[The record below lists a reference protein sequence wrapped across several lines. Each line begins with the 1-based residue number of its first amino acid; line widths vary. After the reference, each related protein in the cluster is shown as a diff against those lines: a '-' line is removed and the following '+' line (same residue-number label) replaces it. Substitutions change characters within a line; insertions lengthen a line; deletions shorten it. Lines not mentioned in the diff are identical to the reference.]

1 MAEDTVKG
9 ISTVESG
16 LSSALAA
23 TTPDPLVSKEATE
36 YKLYK
41 RRWIVLALFVLYSA
55 SNAMQWI
62 QYSIIADVIHKY
74 YSVSYLAIDWT
85 SMIFMI
91 TYIPLIF
98 PASWILTKKVSRTNK
113 KIIFLLKSFVNKSDF
128 CIFSKEEFLG
138 CSQ

>member
-23 TTPDPLVSKEATE
+23 STPDPLVSKEPTE
-36 YKLYK
+36 YKSYA
-41 RRWIVLALFVLYSA
+41 RRWLVLGLFVLYSA

-62 QYSIIADVIHKY
+62 QYSIIADVIHRY
-74 YSVSYLAIDWT
+74 YGVSFLAIDWT
-85 SMIFMI
+85 SMIYMI

-98 PASWILTKKVSRTNK
+98 PASWILTKKVSRNSLF
-113 KIIFLLKSFVNKSDF
+113 IYASSGHF
-128 CIFSKEEFLG
+128 
-138 CSQ
+138 